1 MECGQFVFFGYVY
14 SVAQLAFHLGDKLRF
29 SYLLE
34 IYIFYLIYQRSV
46 DRLIVAVFEI
56 FN

>member
-1 MECGQFVFFGYVY
+1 MGWSVANLFFFFFFGYVY

-34 IYIFYLIYQRSV
+34 IYIFYLIY
-46 DRLIVAVFEI
+46 
-56 FN
+56 